1 MRAVAD
7 SGRHLVLV
15 TGRTREELLDVFSE
29 LELFDAI
36 VIENGAVLLDPVT
49 GNMQPLA
56 HTVSHEL
63 VALLHR
69 KGIDILLQAYLRAFS
84 ASDDVVLV
92 IKDTGTRTVYQRQ
105 NERERILALARDVT
119 RPRTLSVEASRTSAW

>member
-1 MRAVAD
+1 MRFRVLACDYDGTLATRGVVASQTLEALRAVAD

-56 HTVSHEL
+56 HAVSHEL
-63 VALLHR
+63 VEI
-69 KGIDILLQAYLRAFS
+69 GRAH
-84 ASDDVVLV
+84 V
-92 IKDTGTRTVYQRQ
+92 
-105 NERERILALARDVT
+105 
-119 RPRTLSVEASRTSAW
+119 